1 MTIEVLPAGRVA
13 FTVTVKVTVTGVPDA
28 TAAVVVIVHKVPA
41 TEPAAHELVAPVIE
55 VKVVFDGTTSLNV

>member
-1 MTIEVLPAGRVA
+1 MLPDDGLAL
-13 FTVTVKVTVTGVPDA
+13 TVPVKVTLAGVPDA
-28 TAAVVVIVHKVPA
+28 TAAVVVMVHKVPA

>member
-13 FTVTVKVTVTGVPDA
+13 FTVAVKVTVNGVPDA
-28 TAAVVVIVHKVPA
+28 TAAVVVSVHKVPA
-41 TEPAAHELVAPVIE
+41 TEPVAHELVASVVE

>member
-1 MTIEVLPAGRVA
+1 MLPAGRVA
-13 FTVTVKVTVTGVPDA
+13 FTVTVKVTLAGVPEA

-41 TEPAAHELVAPVIE
+41 TEPAAQELFAPVIE